1 MNRKKA
7 ILKPI
12 PVSDSDC
19 QFLDTILASSKSP
32 MTKHLAVRK
41 TVGGYCSSCGAITT
55 QKAIFDAH
63 GATVIEKYC
72 DNCVKEMKFRG

>member
-1 MNRKKA
+1 MNKKKA

-12 PVSDSDC
+12 PVSDSDR

-32 MTKHLAVRK
+32 MTKHLTVRK